1 MSERAQPRS
10 FDRGSHKTIGVQNM
24 ATQTVEI
31 EIDYNE
37 IASNL
42 EYSELASEL
51 NYTDIEVDYDAL
63 KDQLDYDA
71 LASNLCYRLERQSSE
86 VLMNKIIEQVAA
98 KVADILSEKEKKSD
112 EKVSQVRDQ
121 LTTLLEALK

>member
-1 MSERAQPRS
+1 
-10 FDRGSHKTIGVQNM
+10 M